1 MTMPGNRPPLFD
13 LSGKLAVVSGAA
25 SGLGKASA
33 VALAAHGATV
43 VMLDRNEAG
52 LAATAKEI
60 EAAGGRAVGR
70 VHDTSDVE
78 AAHRLFEWIETEFG
92 RVDFLANI
100 AGDSI
105 MADPLTITPEQIR
118 QVLEN
123 LVVGRFAHCRQ
134 AACRM
139 IRQGGGSIVNIGSIG
154 GVSSLGRGHIAYA
167 MAMGAVAQ
175 MTRELSTEWASRGV
189 RVNAIL
195 PAQVMNPGLE
205 QRIAADPAIA
215 QKFLSG
221 IPRGR
226 LGTPT
231 DIQGLIV
238 LLASDASSWITGTLI
253 PMDGGNLAMNA
264 GGTIGPSTTGDNA

>member
-43 VMLDRNEAG
+43 VMLDRNEDG

-78 AAHRLFEWIETEFG
+78 AAHRLFEWIDTEFG

-154 GVSSLGRGHIAYA
+154 GVSSLGRGNIAYA

-253 PMDGGNLAMNA
+253 PMYGGNLAMNA

>member
-78 AAHRLFEWIETEFG
+78 AAHRLFEWIDTEFG